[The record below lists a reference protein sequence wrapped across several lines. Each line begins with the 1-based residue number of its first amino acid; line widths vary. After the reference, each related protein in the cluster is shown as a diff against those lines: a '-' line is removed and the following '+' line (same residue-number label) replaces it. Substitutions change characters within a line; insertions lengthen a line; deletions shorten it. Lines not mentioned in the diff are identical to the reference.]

1 MRLKSIV
8 GFAITFF
15 CGFSPLCAQRVSPL
29 RDVPVHLVSVAD
41 SGTYLVYTY
50 RVVNSASSKAG
61 ATTVAVELTAPDQA
75 GYATLPATGTFMDS
89 TKPGGV
95 GDDREH
101 VPVGTITAANWIAHL
116 TKEGWL
122 FWFAAQGDVPWKFDS
137 IAPGDSLEGFGL
149 RSPFFPGIRA
159 TFAQP
164 TWASCCSQ
172 QPAQGPRPTPNQF
185 RVKGWAVAPTYAPTQ
200 VTLDVLRDLL
210 DRSCGEVAW
219 ITPASACNPLREPL
233 VQAATSARSGDRDGA
248 RERVRAFLGAL
259 DANHGTGRPVSDN
272 AYWLLRIGAG
282 YLSTHAATAVWLD
295 PFPSW
300 ALGELAALKGGGTTA
315 DWMRTHPTET
325 LATFGP
331 ATLGS
336 AEDWCARATTEQP
349 LPDSLRVIRRAYFFP
364 PTLTPQST
372 LPASAGPEILARR
385 CVLGAVWVAVGVPTT
400 PDGIR
405 LNTEM
410 GHTLVS
416 VYHGAPRPVHSQYE
430 PPFGGFASSWQVA
443 GLWVA
448 DSTTVLSAAEIGFL
462 RHGPRVMALAY
473 GAGSGLGRP
482 EGTTV
487 VSQYTRD
494 STSVAEAAALTGLE
508 ARRTVL
514 LVSLLARAESA
525 RARLTHPERG
535 ALRSVAVRTLWHW
548 LSYARP
554 LAPARRAAAYLAADR
569 LLGTHDVGIL
579 FAEPEDTAEGHLLQA
594 WGAEFEERY
603 MAGFVYTHSWLAQA
617 VSLDPTSRAGNL
629 AFMSLIGGCDPGKAI
644 EQGVAFM
651 PNLSDPALR
660 AQLNFILGDAYA
672 DSVGMAAQVNLGP
685 SYRDKVRDAPTS
697 RAKAIEYYRAGLA
710 IDRSSVGARAA
721 WRKAWRLLA
730 GQPPLGLV
738 FYCEGD

>member
-1 MRLKSIV
+1 MRLKGIV
-8 GFAITFF
+8 GFATAFF

-29 RDVPVHLVSVAD
+29 RDVPVRLVSVAD

-116 TKEGWL
+116 AKEGWL

-219 ITPASACNPLREPL
+219 IAPASACNPLREPL
-233 VQAATSARSGDRDGA
+233 VQAATRAGSGDRDGA

-300 ALGELAALKGGGTTA
+300 ALGELAGLKGGGTTA
-315 DWMRTHPTET
+315 DWMRAHPTDT

-336 AEDWCARATTEQP
+336 AEDWCARAATEQR
-349 LPDSLRVIRRAYFFP
+349 LPDSLRVVRRAYFF
-364 PTLTPQST
+364 
-372 LPASAGPEILARR
+372 
-385 CVLGAVWVAVGVPTT
+385 
-400 PDGIR
+400 
-405 LNTEM
+405 
-410 GHTLVS
+410 
-416 VYHGAPRPVHSQYE
+416 
-430 PPFGGFASSWQVA
+430 
-443 GLWVA
+443 
-448 DSTTVLSAAEIGFL
+448 
-462 RHGPRVMALAY
+462 
-473 GAGSGLGRP
+473 
-482 EGTTV
+482 
-487 VSQYTRD
+487 
-494 STSVAEAAALTGLE
+494 
-508 ARRTVL
+508 
-514 LVSLLARAESA
+514 
-525 RARLTHPERG
+525 RG
-535 ALRSVAVRTLWHW
+535 A
-548 LSYARP
+548 
-554 LAPARRAAAYLAADR
+554 
-569 LLGTHDVGIL
+569 
-579 FAEPEDTAEGHLLQA
+579 
-594 WGAEFEERY
+594 
-603 MAGFVYTHSWLAQA
+603 
-617 VSLDPTSRAGNL
+617 
-629 AFMSLIGGCDPGKAI
+629 
-644 EQGVAFM
+644 
-651 PNLSDPALR
+651 
-660 AQLNFILGDAYA
+660 
-672 DSVGMAAQVNLGP
+672 
-685 SYRDKVRDAPTS
+685 
-697 RAKAIEYYRAGLA
+697 
-710 IDRSSVGARAA
+710 
-721 WRKAWRLLA
+721 
-730 GQPPLGLV
+730 
-738 FYCEGD
+738 